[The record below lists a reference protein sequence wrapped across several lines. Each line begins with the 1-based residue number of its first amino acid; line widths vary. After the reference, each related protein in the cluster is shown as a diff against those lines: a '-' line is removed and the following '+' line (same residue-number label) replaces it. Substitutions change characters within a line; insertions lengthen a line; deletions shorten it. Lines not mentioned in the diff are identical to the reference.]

1 MIILKTSEEIE
12 IMARASRVVA
22 ETLAMLR
29 RRCARALRRMN

>member
-22 ETLAMLR
+22 ETLSDAQ
-29 RRCARALRRMN
+29 AGGAPGHYDG